1 MRLKERTTNRR
12 IEEVENR
19 QGFVK
24 FFRLAIKSFSE
35 DDETIST
42 FFRSS
47 ASDVT
52 VSVSSLSKV
61 DSLND
66 TEMTT
71 MTNM

>member
-1 MRLKERTTNRR
+1 MKERTTNRR

-24 FFRLAIKSFSE
+24 FFRFGLKVSE
-35 DDETIST
+35 DDENI
-42 FFRSS
+42 FALCRSS